1 MSRFFDEFKKE
12 RIILLNKPID
22 NNSSEEVVGQ
32 LLLFNSINDKPI
44 HLYLSSP
51 GGCVYSGLKII
62 DMINMINAPVYVF
75 CTGLVASMGV
85 IIAVSGCRGHRYAS
99 QHCTFMIHQ
108 PSSILDSKFA
118 FSDLN
123 IHLKETGRL
132 KEIIESIMSRN
143 TGRNKYEVE
152 RDTDRDF
159 YMNAT
164 EALGY
169 GIIDKVIEKNTS
181 KNRIN
186 EMHYEQI

>member
-1 MSRFFDEFKKE
+1 
-12 RIILLNKPID
+12 
-22 NNSSEEVVGQ
+22 
-32 LLLFNSINDKPI
+32 
-44 HLYLSSP
+44 
-51 GGCVYSGLKII
+51 
-62 DMINMINAPVYVF
+62 MINMINAPVYVF

-85 IIAVSGCRGHRYAS
+85 IIAVSGCKGHRYAS

-132 KEIIESIMSRN
+132 KEIIESIMSKN
-143 TGRNKYEVE
+143 TGRDKYEVE

-159 YMNAT
+159 YMNAN
-164 EALGY
+164 EALNY
-169 GIIDKVIEKNTS
+169 GIIDKVIDKNTS

-186 EMHYEQI
+186 EIHYEQI

>member
-32 LLLFNSINDKPI
+32 LLLFNSINDRPI

-85 IIAVSGCRGHRYAS
+85 IIAVSGHKGHRYAS
-99 QHCTFMIHQ
+99 ENCTFMIHQ
-108 PSSILDSKFA
+108 PSSILDNKFA

-132 KEIIESIMSRN
+132 KEVIENIMSKN
-143 TGRNKYEVE
+143 TGRDKYEVE

-159 YMNAT
+159 YMNSH
-164 EALGY
+164 EALNY
-169 GIIDKVIEKNTS
+169 GIIDKVIRKTYQN
-181 KNRIN
+181 
-186 EMHYEQI
+186 EQIDL